1 MRLLRADT
9 LEVVEFM
16 GRVPPYV
23 ILSHTWGPDEVSFQ
37 DLSQLSKPALKKKTG
52 YDKIAGCCARA
63 LEDGYQYV
71 WVDTCCIDKTSS
83 AELSEA
89 INSMYR
95 WYQEAHICYAYM
107 ADVTLDLP
115 QASDNMSASFTTYSS
130 TSGRTTPLPGQSSDA
145 SISNGRIPIRTI
157 PSLLRDYDKLP
168 RTFENS
174 RWFTRGWTLQELIA
188 PPLVEFYAH
197 DWQEIGTKYSLR
209 NVISKV
215 TGIDVRVLE
224 GADPSTCHVAE
235 RMSWAANRQ
244 TTRVEDEAYC
254 LLGIFKVHMPLIY
267 GEGRRAFYRLQKE
280 IMKTTEDYTMLA
292 WGLSKF
298 LSNRHHWKGVSNG
311 MPGGEARRPLADSPN
326 DFEEHNR
333 SGWKYTRLYQD
344 ASHVVAGALSSPG
357 PAMDD
362 TPPLI
367 TSRGLRLTLLLRP
380 SKTRPGDV
388 HAYIN
393 CKTSR
398 PGAAPDK
405 PLSPVCLV
413 IRRLQQ
419 SSSSSLSSPL
429 APPPPPSPSLPGSS
443 SAAASSIYTGSSD
456 PNAAFILLD
465 SSKDLSSFSR
475 QTIYLSTATID
486 SADLSSSN
494 HRIHSLS
501 RNLYILDK
509 PPPLRA
515 GEVLALSQAS
525 WKITSCFSHAVGS
538 GPGHAHF
545 EVPRKFTSATLF
557 QPFELPPNSVRLF
570 AFEQPQSQSQS
581 SSAENTFGIVVGNGW
596 CDVVPLADE
605 GFRSRWGT
613 LVRDGAW
620 NERNAM
626 RYIERAAATG
636 SSGVRGLEENGY
648 LTGGSDHDHERE
660 AKDRVVRRVGFAGL
674 EVGVKLKKVRRGDIN
689 CESAIKILW
698 SVSWQ

>member
-1 MRLLRADT
+1 MRLLRTDT
-9 LEVVEFM
+9 LELVEFQ

-23 ILSHTWGPDEVSFQ
+23 ILSHTWGPDEVTFQ
-37 DLSQLSKPALKKKTG
+37 ELSLLSKSALKKKAG

-63 LEDGYQYV
+63 VEDGYEYV

-115 QASDNMSASFTTYSS
+115 PPSDAASMTTWSS
-130 TSGRTTPLPGQSSDA
+130 TSGRSTPTPKRDPTFTSHKT
-145 SISNGRIPIRTI
+145 PIRSI

-188 PPLVEFYAH
+188 PPLVEFYSH

-209 NVISKV
+209 HVISKV
-215 TGIDVRVLE
+215 TGIDMRVLE

-244 TTRVEDEAYC
+244 TTRVEDAAYC

-267 GEGRRAFYRLQKE
+267 GEGNRAFYRLQKE

-298 LSNRHHWKGVSNG
+298 LSNKHHWKGLANSIHDE
-311 MPGGEARRPLADSPN
+311 PRRPLADSPN

-333 SGWKYTRLYQD
+333 SSTSGWKYSRLFPDPSY
-344 ASHVVAGALSSPG
+344 VVAAQPGSS
-357 PAMDD
+357 MDD

-393 CKTSR
+393 CRTSR
-398 PGAAPDK
+398 PGAGGSGDANK
-405 PLSPVCLV
+405 PLSLSPVCLV
-413 IRRLQQ
+413 IRRQ
-419 SSSSSLSSPL
+419 SSSSSSTAGGSPGTVC
-429 APPPPPSPSLPGSS
+429 P
-443 SAAASSIYTGSSD
+443 SSIFTGSSD
-456 PNAAFILLD
+456 PNAAFVLLD
-465 SSKDLSSFSR
+465 SAKELSQFTR
-475 QTIYLSTATID
+475 QTLYLSTATLED
-486 SADLSSSN
+486 DEATSN
-494 HRIHSLS
+494 SRIRSLS
-501 RNLYILDK
+501 RNLYMLDK

-515 GEVLALSQAS
+515 GDLLGSALSNKAS

-538 GPGHAHF
+538 GPGHKHY

-557 QPFELPPNSVRLF
+557 QPFDLPPCSVRLF
-570 AFEQPQSQSQS
+570 AFEQPPLRAGGGRGIAGSV
-581 SSAENTFGIVVGNGW
+581 EKDTFGIVVGNGW

-605 GFRSRWGT
+605 GFREKWGT
-613 LVRDGAW
+613 LVSDGVW

-626 RYIERAAATG
+626 RYIEMAAA
-636 SSGVRGLEENGY
+636 SGGRLQQGEG
-648 LTGGSDHDHERE
+648 R
-660 AKDRVVRRVGFAGL
+660 DRVVRRIGFSGL
-674 EVGVKLKKVRRGDIN
+674 EVGVKLKKVRREDLN
-689 CESAIKILW
+689 CQSAIKILW
-698 SVSWQ
+698 SVNWEG

>member
-1 MRLLRADT
+1 MNGKNL
-9 LEVVEFM
+9 
-16 GRVPPYV
+16 
-23 ILSHTWGPDEVSFQ
+23 Q
-37 DLSQLSKPALKKKTG
+37 
-52 YDKIAGCCARA
+52 AGSSNTEYCS
-63 LEDGYQYV
+63 
-71 WVDTCCIDKTSS
+71 IDKTSS

-107 ADVTLDLP
+107 ADVTLELP
-115 QASDNMSASFTTYSS
+115 QASDSMSASFTTYSS
-130 TSGRTTPLPGQSSDA
+130 TSGRSTPLPGHKSDG
-145 SISNGRIPIRTI
+145 SINGKIPIRTI

-215 TGIDVRVLE
+215 TGIDIRVLE

-298 LSNRHHWKGVSNG
+298 LSNKHHWKGLSNSIH
-311 MPGGEARRPLADSPN
+311 GGDPRRPLADSPN

-333 SGWKYTRLYQD
+333 SGWKYTRLYPD

-398 PGAAPDK
+398 PGATPDK

-419 SSSSSLSSPL
+419 SSSPSASSSP
-429 APPPPPSPSLPGSS
+429 AM
-443 SAAASSIYTGSSD
+443 SSIYTGSSD

-465 SSKDLSSFSR
+465 SSKDLSTFSR
-475 QTIYLSTATID
+475 QTIYLSTATLD
-486 SADLSSSN
+486 VTDLNSN

-515 GEVLALSQAS
+515 GEVLALSKAS

-538 GPGHAHF
+538 GPGHAHY

-557 QPFELPPNSVRLF
+557 QPFDLPPCSVRLF
-570 AFEQPQSQSQS
+570 AFEQPAAGTQSQSQLQ
-581 SSAENTFGIVVGNGW
+581 SAENTFGIVIGNGW

-605 GFRSRWGT
+605 GFKSKWGT
-613 LVRDGAW
+613 LVRDGVW

-636 SSGVRGLEENGY
+636 SNGVRGLEGSGY
-648 LTGGSDHDHERE
+648 LGGGSDHERE
-660 AKDRVVRRVGFAGL
+660 AKDRVVRRVGFGGL
-674 EVGVKLKKVRRGDIN
+674 EVGVKLKKVRRDDIN

-698 SVSWQ
+698 TISWE